1 MPNWCLNTV
10 EFEGST
16 QQIETV
22 RKAAESGKL
31 FHSLYPMP
39 QALEDTVNGS
49 ESAKPDWQ
57 KKTSG
62 QLKMAHGADNWYDW
76 NIQNWG
82 TKWDTS
88 QVYIDSV
95 NTDDPDYSTIT
106 LSFDTA
112 WSPPI
117 RFYEELFEQMNVDCE
132 DMGDPTFHIR
142 ATYYEPGCDFTGVW
156 EDGDDRCYGL
166 HGEDDDFFENDDDG
180 QLIDGHYGILDQRAE
195 DRAEEM
201 EEVQEWYEDGKKELN
216 LA

>member
-22 RKAAESGKL
+22 RKAAESGEL

-57 KKTSG
+57 KQTSG

-166 HGEDDDFFENDDDG
+166 HGEDDDFFENDEDG
-180 QLIDGHYGILDQRAE
+180 QLIDGHYGVLDQRAE
-195 DRAEEM
+195 DRAEER

>member
-10 EFEGST
+10 DIEGPPEK
-16 QQIETV
+16 IAKIH
-22 RKAAESGKL
+22 KAAKTGQL
-31 FHSLYPMP
+31 FHALYPMP
-39 QALEDTVNGS
+39 EELQQTVNGS

-57 KKTSG
+57 KENAGRLYIK
-62 QLKMAHGADNWYDW
+62 HGADNWYDW
-76 NIQNWG
+76 NINNWG

-88 QVYIDSV
+88 EVGIDS
-95 NTDDPDYSTIT
+95 YSSDHIQ

-117 RFYEELFEQMNVDCE
+117 RFYDELYEQMNQDT
-132 DMGDPTFHIR
+132 DDPTFHLR
-142 ATYYEPGCDFTGVW
+142 ATYYEGGCDFTGVW
-156 EDGDDRCYGL
+156 QDGDDRCYGL
-166 HGEDDDFFENDDDG
+166 QSEDDDFFENDEDG
-180 QLIDGHYGILDQRAE
+180 QLIDGHYGVLDQRAE